1 MAAVSLMGARKI
13 YSNGHVGVDRAD
25 LMIGDGELMV
35 LVGPSG
41 CGKSTLLRL
50 IAGLEEA
57 TEGSIYIGERDVTHL
72 EPRDRDIAMV
82 FQSYA
87 LYPHMTVRENLGFGL
102 KLRGMPAAEID
113 KQVEEAARTLDLTT
127 MLDRLPKQLSG
138 GQRQR
143 VALGRALVR
152 HPHVFLLDEP
162 LSNLDAKLRGSMRA
176 EIARLHRQLGTTMVY
191 VTHDQIEAMT
201 LGQRIVVMDKGV
213 IQQIDTPMNV
223 YERPVN
229 LFVAGFLGNPPMNFF
244 RGRLQESN
252 GLTIEA
258 EGARLPLPSSAAFLL
273 ESHRDREIVAG
284 IRPEDFYRERTAS
297 TDIAI
302 DVTVEL
308 LESVGSES
316 FMHFRHGSQP
326 SIARIKPIDLPSI
339 GARIRLHAP
348 QEKILF
354 FDEASGQRLDSFPGD
369 SEGAVGLLVANPFA
383 I

>member
-1 MAAVSLMGARKI
+1 MAAVTLKGVRKV

-25 LMIGDGELMV
+25 LTIADGELIV

-57 TEGSIYIGERDVTHL
+57 TEGSIYIGDRDVTKL

-102 KLRGMPAAEID
+102 KLRGLPKHEIA
-113 KQVEEAARTLDLTT
+113 KQVEEAARVLDLHT

-152 HPHVFLLDEP
+152 QPQVFLLDEP

-176 EIARLHRQLGTTMVY
+176 EIARLHRQLETTMIY
-191 VTHDQIEAMT
+191 VTHDQVEAMT

-213 IQQIDTPMNV
+213 IQQIDTPLNV
-223 YERPVN
+223 YDRPRN
-229 LFVAGFLGNPPMNFF
+229 LFVAGFLGSPPMNLF
-244 RGRLQESN
+244 RGRLVERD
-252 GLTIEA
+252 GLRIEGE
-258 EGARLPLPSSAAFLL
+258 EGVSLALPQSATASLR
-273 ESHRDREIVAG
+273 SHLNRDVVAG
-284 IRPEDFYRERTAS
+284 VRPEDFFREQTS
-297 TDIAI
+297 PTDIEI
-302 DVTVEL
+302 EVTVDL
-308 LESVGSES
+308 LESIGSES
-316 FMHFRHGSQP
+316 FMHCSYDGHSLV
-326 SIARIKPIDLPSI
+326 ARIKPVNLPPI
-339 GARIRLHAP
+339 GARLRLHAP
-348 QEKILF
+348 ESEIQY
-354 FDEASGQRLDSFPGD
+354 FDGESGERINQ
-369 SEGAVGLLVANPFA
+369 N
-383 I
+383 

>member
-1 MAAVSLMGARKI
+1 MAKVELKGVRKV
-13 YSNGHVGVDRAD
+13 YNNGHVAVDRAD
-25 LMIGDGELMV
+25 LAIADGEFVV

-50 IAGLEEA
+50 IAGLEDA
-57 TEGSIYIGERDVTHL
+57 TEGSIIIGDREVTKL

-87 LYPHMTVRENLGFGL
+87 LYPHMTVEENLGFGL
-102 KLRGMPAAEID
+102 KLRGMPAAEIEQ
-113 KQVEEAARTLDLTT
+113 QVDEAARMLDLTT

-152 HPHVFLLDEP
+152 HPQVFLLDEP

-176 EIARLHRQLGTTMVY
+176 EIARLHRQLATTMIY

-201 LGQRIVVMDKGV
+201 LGQRVVVMDKGV

-223 YERPVN
+223 YDRPTN
-229 LFVAGFLGNPPMNFF
+229 LFVAGFLGNPPMNLF
-244 RGRLQESN
+244 RGRVQERE
-252 GLTIEA
+252 GLAIVG
-258 EGARLPLPSSAAFLL
+258 EGANMPLPSSVGQMLSA
-273 ESHRDREIVAG
+273 HRDRDVVAG
-284 IRPEDFYRERTAS
+284 IRPEDFYRERTTP

-302 DVTVEL
+302 EGTVEL

-316 FMHFRHGSQP
+316 FMHFRYGAQLL
-326 SIARIKPIDLPSI
+326 IARIKPVNVPPI
-339 GARIRLHAP
+339 GARIRVHAP
-348 QEKILF
+348 ENKIPLF
-354 FDEASGQRLDSFPGD
+354 D
-369 SEGAVGLLVANPFA
+369 GATGLRISVD
-383 I
+383 

>member
-1 MAAVSLMGARKI
+1 MAAVALKGVRKV
-13 YSNGHVGVDRAD
+13 YNNGHVGVDRAD
-25 LMIGDGELMV
+25 LTIGDGEFMV

-57 TEGSIYIGERDVTHL
+57 TEGAIFIGDRDVTTL

-87 LYPHMTVRENLGFGL
+87 LYPHMTVEENLGFGL
-102 KLRGMPAAEID
+102 KLRGVAPAEIAR
-113 KQVEEAARTLDLTT
+113 QVSEAARVLDLTT

-152 HPHVFLLDEP
+152 KPQVFLLDEP

-176 EIARLHRQLGTTMVY
+176 EIARLHRQLNTTMIY

-201 LGQRIVVMDKGV
+201 LGQRVVVMDKGV

-223 YERPVN
+223 YAHPVN
-229 LFVAGFLGNPPMNFF
+229 LFVAGFLGNPPMNLF
-244 RGRLQESN
+244 RGKLRARE
-252 GLTIEA
+252 GLSIVS
-258 EGARLPLPSSAAFLL
+258 EGASLPLPQSAEGLL
-273 ESHRDREIVAG
+273 ASYRDREVVAG
-284 IRPEDFYRERTAS
+284 IRPEDFYRERTAP

-302 DVTVEL
+302 DATVEL

-316 FMHFRHGSQP
+316 FMHFRYGGEVL
-326 SIARIKPIDLPSI
+326 IARIKPVNLPAI
-339 GARIRLHAP
+339 GAPVRLHAP
-348 QEKILF
+348 EGKILY
-354 FDEASGQRLDSFPGD
+354 FDGATGRALAPSPAGRGPG
-369 SEGAVGLLVANPFA
+369 
-383 I
+383 